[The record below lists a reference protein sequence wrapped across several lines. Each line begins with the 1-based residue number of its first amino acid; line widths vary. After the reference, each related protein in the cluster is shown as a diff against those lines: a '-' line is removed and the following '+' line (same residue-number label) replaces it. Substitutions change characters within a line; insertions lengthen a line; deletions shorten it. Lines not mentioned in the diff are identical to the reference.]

1 MGRAGFR
8 IAVVGATGALGTE
21 LLEVLDLS
29 SVPVREIVPVA
40 TDRSLG
46 ESIDFQGSE
55 YPVETDDSRV
65 TALDLIFLCAPPA
78 VSLEFVHRALEEKIP
93 CIDLSGATSGS
104 DDVPMRVAGYGALP
118 EAAPLIAI
126 PPSPTLPL
134 VMALQPLVAD
144 AGVCRVSAMVLE
156 AASAAGKRGLESLY
170 QESLAV
176 FNQQNPPAPTVFPA
190 PVAFDCTTGADDLE
204 PGDSAPR
211 EQTLIRNLGILLGAD
226 VKVAATLVQIPV
238 FAGLGAV
245 LSIETERDL
254 SPSEAA
260 DRLSK
265 APGVEV
271 WPDGQAGP
279 NTRSAAGRDRVIAG
293 RLRRDPSATRGLQ
306 FWLVADP
313 LRLAASHAVQLA
325 TLRLG

>member
-1 MGRAGFR
+1 
-8 IAVVGATGALGTE
+8 
-21 LLEVLDLS
+21 
-29 SVPVREIVPVA
+29 VPVREVVPIA

-65 TALDLIFLCAPPA
+65 IALDLILLCAPPDA
-78 VSLEFVHRALEEKIP
+78 SLEFVHRALKERIP

-118 EAAPLIAI
+118 EAAPLIAL
-126 PPSPTLPL
+126 PPSPTLAL

-144 AGVCRVSAMVLE
+144 AGLCRVSATVLE
-156 AASAAGKRGLESLY
+156 AASAAGKAGVASLY
-170 QESLAV
+170 QESIAV
-176 FNQQNPPAPTVFPA
+176 FNQQTPPEPSVFPT
-190 PVAFDCTTGADDLE
+190 PVAFDCNTGADDLD
-204 PGDSAPR
+204 PGGSSPR
-211 EQTLIRNLGILLGAD
+211 EQALIQNVGVLLGPE
-226 VKVAATLVQIPV
+226 VKFAATLVRVPV

-260 DRLSK
+260 DRMSK
-265 APGVEV
+265 APGVEL

-279 NTRSAAGRDRVIAG
+279 TTRSAAGCDRVVVG

-306 FWLVADP
+306 LWLVADP
-313 LRLAASHAVQLA
+313 LKLAASHAIQLA
-325 TLRLG
+325 TMRLG